1 MRATAWDTCCRWRS
15 VEVQQRGLVA
25 VAGATAW
32 DTCCC
37 WLWAAGSSVGALLLF
52 VPRSTREPAHITRF
66 PIIRY
71 WIIGNRVIGC
81 RVMGCRGYCGS
92 GLLALLGVEGGAG
105 AYGRGPACWQ
115 EGAGHRDR
123 YACEA

>member
-81 RVMGCRGYCGS
+81 RIIGCRGCLRS
-92 GLLALLGVEGGAG
+92 GYGMPRLLRIGVVGVTRRGG
-105 AYGRGPACWQ
+105 
-115 EGAGHRDR
+115 
-123 YACEA
+123 